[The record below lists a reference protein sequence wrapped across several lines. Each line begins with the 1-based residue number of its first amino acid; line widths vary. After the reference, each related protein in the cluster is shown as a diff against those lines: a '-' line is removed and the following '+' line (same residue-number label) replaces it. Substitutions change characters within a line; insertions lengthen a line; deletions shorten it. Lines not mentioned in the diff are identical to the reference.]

1 MKIHLF
7 LTVAIVLVAH
17 VANADWP
24 QFNSIEAER
33 SSSAARPAD
42 WIMPA
47 SFEMRPILLASR
59 LPAPS
64 GVVQVAPQ
72 PILNRTPVPVAGP
85 PVPVV
90 PMPIDVTPERK
101 PVQSFAPHPDEMSYM
116 PQKCEAGCIA
126 VCSCLPPWAHRTSI
140 FAEALYWRVRDAEV
154 AYAVPIDGGIFPPP
168 AAPVQVGPVALTDPD
183 YEPAFRVGGSFCLDE
198 CTSLVGTYTHFE
210 AETQDAVSVSAPV
223 ALRSLVL
230 HPGNVAAN
238 SDFLDA
244 TAALDID
251 LDMVDADF
259 RSVWFAGDCW
269 AVNYIAGAR
278 YAHLAQEFRA
288 IFTNAG
294 TTDTLLS
301 DVDFDGAG
309 LRFGIDGERHT
320 SHHGFLMYGSA
331 VASLLAGEF
340 RSRYFWGNTADPT
353 IVDTSWR
360 AGRLVPTLDIEL
372 GAGWQSHT
380 GKFRFTVGYE
390 TSMWFNSI
398 TTDEWI
404 QSVRNNN
411 FVNISDTMTMD
422 GLTGRAEYRF

>member
-1 MKIHLF
+1 MKTRILLAF
-7 LTVAIVLVAH
+7 AAAMINQVAH
-17 VANADWP
+17 GDWP
-24 QFNSIEAER
+24 QFNIN
-33 SSSAARPAD
+33 SAVSTASVPSPAN
-42 WIMPA
+42 WIGPTG
-47 SFEMRPILLASR
+47 FEMSPILVASR
-59 LPAPS
+59 LPAPT
-64 GVVQVAPQ
+64 GVVQVAPR
-72 PILNRTPVPVAGP
+72 PILNRTPVAVAGP
-85 PVPVV
+85 PVPIV
-90 PMPIDVTPERK
+90 PTPIQLSPERR
-101 PVQSFAPHPDEMSYM
+101 PVQSYAPHPDEMSYAS
-116 PQKCEAGCIA
+116 QKCDAGCMV

-154 AYAVPIDGGIFPPP
+154 AYAVPIDGGIVPPP
-168 AAPVQVGPVALTDPD
+168 AAPVQIGPVALTDPD
-183 YEPAFRVGGSFCLDE
+183 YEPAFRMGGSFCLDE
-198 CTSLVGTYTHFE
+198 CTSLIGTFTHFE
-210 AETQDAVSVSAPV
+210 VETQDAVTVSAPV
-223 ALRSLVL
+223 ALRSLLL

-238 SDFLDA
+238 CDFLDA
-244 TAALDID
+244 TAALDLD
-251 LDMVDADF
+251 LDMVDVDF

-269 AVNYIAGAR
+269 AVNYIAGAG
-278 YAHLAQEFRA
+278 YAHLAQEFRGV
-288 IFTNAG
+288 FTNAG

-340 RSRYFWGNTADPT
+340 RTRYFWGNTADPS

-360 AGRLVPTLDIEL
+360 AGRLVPTVDIEL
-372 GAGWQSHT
+372 GAGWQSHC

-422 GLTGRAEYRF
+422 GATGRAEYRF